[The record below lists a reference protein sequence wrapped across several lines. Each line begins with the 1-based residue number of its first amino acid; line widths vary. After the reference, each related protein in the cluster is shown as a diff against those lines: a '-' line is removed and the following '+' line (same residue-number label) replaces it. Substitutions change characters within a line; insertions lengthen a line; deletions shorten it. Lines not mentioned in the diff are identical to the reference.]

1 MPVKINRNHKGKA
14 LNGLDA
20 CLPIRKHG
28 LGRCVKSDGTAE
40 GTRLW
45 LSVWQK
51 PKSLPDYIVNDLLWV
66 GDKVNVIK
74 GRLSYIGIM
83 AY

>member
-1 MPVKINRNHKGKA
+1 MKGEA

-28 LGRCVKSDGTAE
+28 LGRCVVLKKSDGTVE
-40 GTRLW
+40 GTTLS
-45 LSVWQK
+45 LSVQQK

-66 GDKVNVIK
+66 DGKVDVIK
-74 GRLSYIGIM
+74 GGLS
-83 AY
+83 

>member
-1 MPVKINRNHKGKA
+1 MPIKINRNHKGEA

-28 LGRCVKSDGTAE
+28 LGRCVKSNGTAE
-40 GTRLW
+40 GTTLW

-66 GDKVNVIK
+66 DDKVNVIK
-74 GRLSYIGIM
+74 GGLS
-83 AY
+83 